1 MDLVST
7 IHKRIL
13 GIFTCSLVVLSGL
26 FGAVFCYG
34 PFLPLIFLW
43 PKLYRRTMEFIAS
56 VWHPVIVAINEKVF
70 GIKMVYTGNSVKT
83 NKKVLFIL
91 NHRTRYDWY
100 FFFSFVFHSN
110 ILSRHKISL
119 KAILKW
125 FPGIGWAMQ
134 ADSYIFLDRN
144 WEKDKSHIER
154 ILKYQID
161 LNSVPNILL
170 FPEGTDL
177 TEETKAKSQKFAKKN
192 NLPQFEYVLQ
202 PRVTGFCFFV
212 KTLRKIEGI
221 DSIYDVTIGYPYN
234 IAQGEKELVK
244 GDVPKEV
251 HFHLKK
257 YSINEIPED
266 EKELVKWIHRV
277 WKEKEERLKK
287 FYCEPIP
294 SKRSFSE
301 QTIPN
306 LKPRALEQWI
316 SLVLWTFSLPL
327 MIYILSFKTGRYY
340 FLIVSTFYLLCGFL
354 FGGVDKL
361 EINVYEFFKPYNL
374 WNKNHKKIT

>member
-1 MDLVST
+1 
-7 IHKRIL
+7 
-13 GIFTCSLVVLSGL
+13 
-26 FGAVFCYG
+26 
-34 PFLPLIFLW
+34 
-43 PKLYRRTMEFIAS
+43 MEFIAS

-70 GIKMVYTGNSVKT
+70 GIKMVYTGNSVET

-110 ILSRHKISL
+110 ILSRHKISI

-177 TEETKAKSQKFAKKN
+177 
-192 NLPQFEYVLQ
+192 PQFEYVLQ

-234 IAQGEKELVK
+234 IAQGEKELMK